1 MPRAAV
7 VIIAIVCAIVGSLFF
22 FKQQPEAEN
31 PIVGVVESVVA
42 EAFPEEA
49 TPAAAIQVTFELDGL
64 DGNKRQFS
72 EWQGKHRI
80 VNFWATWCAP
90 CRREIPLLKAF
101 QDQHGADDFQVIGI
115 AVEFPEPVIAYAEEA
130 QFNYPILVGEQDAM
144 AVAETS
150 GISFI
155 GLPFTMIVAKDGTL
169 VGAHMGEVHQQHL
182 DDIVRVMQQQ
192 VAGRKP
198 AHGGLVFFAEQ
209 LEDQIDAD
217 GLIF

>member
-1 MPRAAV
+1 MPKFV
-7 VIIAIVCAIVGSLFF
+7 LIKIALAFAIAGSLISCSE
-22 FKQQPEAEN
+22 QQE
-31 PIVGVVESVVA
+31 VA
-42 EAFPEEA
+42 EEVPVQIDAPEKSG
-49 TPAAAIQVTFELDGL
+49 QVEFELDDL

-72 EWQGKHRI
+72 EWDGKHRI

-101 QDQHGADDFQVIGI
+101 QEQHGAEDFQVIGI

-144 AVAETS
+144 AVAESS

-182 DDIVRVMQQQ
+182 DNIVRVMKQ
-192 VAGRKP
+192 
-198 AHGGLVFFAEQ
+198 LDTAEIDV
-209 LEDQIDAD
+209 EDARIALD
-217 GLIF
+217 LM

>member
-7 VIIAIVCAIVGSLFF
+7 VIIAIVCAIAGSLFF
-22 FKQQPEAEN
+22 FSQQPEVTEPVA
-31 PIVGVVESVVA
+31 VAVE
-42 EAFPEEA
+42 PEVLEP
-49 TPAAAIQVTFELDGL
+49 TSAAATQVAFELDGL

-72 EWQGKHRI
+72 EWNGKHRI

-101 QDQHGADDFQVIGI
+101 QEQHGADDFQVLGI
-115 AVEFPEPVIAYAEEA
+115 AVEFPEPVIAYAEET

-144 AVAETS
+144 EVAESS

-169 VGAHMGEVHQQHL
+169 VGAHMGEIHQQHL
-182 DDIVRVMQQQ
+182 DDIVRVMTQ
-192 VAGRKP
+192 
-198 AHGGLVFFAEQ
+198 LDSAEIGVEEARIA
-209 LEDQIDAD
+209 LD
-217 GLIF
+217 LM

>member
-7 VIIAIVCAIVGSLFF
+7 VIIAIVCAIAGSLFF
-22 FKQQPEAEN
+22 YNQQPE
-31 PIVGVVESVVA
+31 VA
-42 EAFPEEA
+42 EPVTAAVEPAASEA
-49 TPAAAIQVTFELDGL
+49 TLVAFELDGL

-72 EWQGKHRI
+72 EWDGKHRI
-80 VNFWATWCAP
+80 INFWATWCAP

-101 QDQHGADDFQVIGI
+101 QEQHGADDFQVIGI
-115 AVEFPEPVIAYAEEA
+115 AVEFPEPVIAYAEET

-144 AVAETS
+144 AVAESS

-182 DDIVRVMQQQ
+182 DDIVRVMNQ
-192 VAGRKP
+192 
-198 AHGGLVFFAEQ
+198 LDTAEIDI
-209 LEDQIDAD
+209 EDARIALD
-217 GLIF
+217 LM

>member
-7 VIIAIVCAIVGSLFF
+7 VIIAIVCAIAGSLFF
-22 FKQQPEAEN
+22 FSQPPEVAE
-31 PIVGVVESVVA
+31 PVTAAVESAVA
-42 EAFPEEA
+42 GAPSNEAV
-49 TPAAAIQVTFELDGL
+49 PAAATQVAFELDGL

-72 EWQGKHRI
+72 EWNGKHRV

-101 QDQHGADDFQVIGI
+101 QEEHGADDFQVLGI

-144 AVAETS
+144 AVAESS

-169 VGAHMGEVHQQHL
+169 VGAHMGEIHQQHL
-182 DDIVRVMQQQ
+182 DDVVRVMKQ
-192 VAGRKP
+192 
-198 AHGGLVFFAEQ
+198 LDTAEIDV
-209 LEDQIDAD
+209 EDARIALD
-217 GLIF
+217 LM

>member
-1 MPRAAV
+1 MPRFV
-7 VIIAIVCAIVGSLFF
+7 LVKIAFAFAIAGSLISCSE
-22 FKQQPEAEN
+22 QQE
-31 PIVGVVESVVA
+31 VA
-42 EAFPEEA
+42 EEVPVQIDAPEKSG
-49 TPAAAIQVTFELDGL
+49 QVEFELDDL

-72 EWQGKHRI
+72 EWDGKHRI

-101 QDQHGADDFQVIGI
+101 QEQHGAEDFQVIGI
-115 AVEFPEPVIAYAEEA
+115 AVEFPEPVIAYAQEA

-144 AVAETS
+144 AVAESS

-182 DDIVRVMQQQ
+182 DDIVRVMKQ
-192 VAGRKP
+192 
-198 AHGGLVFFAEQ
+198 LDTAEIGVEEARTA
-209 LEDQIDAD
+209 LN
-217 GLIF
+217 LM

>member
-7 VIIAIVCAIVGSLFF
+7 VIIAIVCAIAGSLFF
-22 FKQQPEAEN
+22 YNQQPE
-31 PIVGVVESVVA
+31 VA
-42 EAFPEEA
+42 EPVTAAVEPAVSEA
-49 TPAAAIQVTFELDGL
+49 TLVAFELDGL

-72 EWQGKHRI
+72 EWDGKHRI

-101 QDQHGADDFQVIGI
+101 QEQHGADDFQVIGI
-115 AVEFPEPVIAYAEEA
+115 AVEFPEPVIAYAEET

-144 AVAETS
+144 AVAESS

-182 DDIVRVMQQQ
+182 DDIVRVMNQ
-192 VAGRKP
+192 
-198 AHGGLVFFAEQ
+198 LDTAEIDI
-209 LEDQIDAD
+209 EDARIALD
-217 GLIF
+217 LM